1 MEVSL
6 NWVIVDATLKKNFLD
21 LGKVLAGIQ
30 VPPSD
35 YSAFDSFL
43 KQELDYSYVE
53 ETDNPVYR
61 RYLRG

>member
-6 NWVIVDATLKKNFLD
+6 GWFIVDATLKKIFLD